1 MSDLRPMAL
10 GEIIDRS
17 AQFWRANWRAMY
29 GLFLGF
35 QLVEY
40 ILIKGWQLAM
50 TTWFP
55 DSQGQRVL
63 DLVKSDPLAAL
74 TQLGISTG
82 SLMVVILVSTLSRQ
96 FLFVAGTRFV
106 FPRVVSRG
114 APSSG
119 EALRFA
125 LGKVGVTTASFLI
138 SVLWAA
144 GLGVL
149 LLLPGLGL
157 FAAGLFLGRDR
168 PAVIIAFTVLG
179 GLAMVAAML
188 VLFVWYILRF
198 VTLAQVV
205 ALEDASVGRV
215 LARTAELSSG
225 RVGPGFTGLVKFRLT
240 VLLTVVGVLIAITSV
255 VASAPE
261 LILNVFFGGF
271 KDGVLIEPPQR
282 LLVPAELISAVVS
295 TIVWPLY
302 VVFQVMFYVD
312 MRVRREG
319 LDLELQLQ
327 EKPA

>member
-1 MSDLRPMAL
+1 MSDLRPMPL

-40 ILIKGWQLAM
+40 ILVKAWQLAM

-55 DSQGQRVL
+55 ELQGQRAV
-63 DLVKSDPLAAL
+63 DLVKSDPLGAL
-74 TQLGISTG
+74 GQLGLAVG

-96 FLFVAGTRFV
+96 YLFVAGTHFV
-106 FPRVVSRG
+106 FPRVVARG
-114 APSSG
+114 APTAG

-125 LGKVGVTTASFLI
+125 LGKVGVTTGSFLI

-144 GLGVL
+144 GLGLL
-149 LLLPGLGL
+149 LLLPGAGL
-157 FAAGLFLGRDR
+157 FAAGLFLGGER
-168 PAVIIAFTVLG
+168 PAVIAAFAVLG
-179 GLAMVAAML
+179 GLAMVAAMIVL
-188 VLFVWYILRF
+188 VLWYILRF

-205 ALEDASVGRV
+205 ALEDASVRRV
-215 LARTAELSSG
+215 LARTGELSSG
-225 RVGPGFTGLVKFRLT
+225 RVGPGLTGLVKLRLT
-240 VLLTVVGVLIAITSV
+240 VLLTVVGVIIALTSLA
-255 VASAPE
+255 ASAPE
-261 LILNVFFGGF
+261 LILSLFYGGF
-271 KDGVLIEPPQR
+271 RNGVLVEPPQR
-282 LLVPAELISAVVS
+282 LLVPAELVSAVVS

-319 LDLELQLQ
+319 LDLELQLE